1 MTATVALQGVTA
13 VSLTP
18 DAVDPGF
25 GTEAEGTYIG
35 GPNEVA
41 SDGTEPAYPA
51 DREPTPE
58 EARRDAEL
66 GALSED
72 EARALHAANAAVTAP
87 ETSDDEPAAEAG
99 EPEPEAEAEAGA
111 EKATPW
117 WKQKP

>member
-1 MTATVALQGVTA
+1 MILRIEHADGQVSRSGQHLARQEVRDERDGDGDGVAGSHGGVA
-13 VSLTP
+13 HPRRGRS
-18 DAVDPGF
+18 GF

-41 SDGTEPAYPA
+41 SDGTEPGYPA

-72 EARALHAANAAVTAP
+72 GHALCTLP
-87 ETSDDEPAAEAG
+87 TRL
-99 EPEPEAEAEAGA
+99 
-111 EKATPW
+111 
-117 WKQKP
+117 